1 MKRLIKKASALEDVK
16 ELFENSDYGNF
27 SITDTNNGFVAEGVI
42 SLFVWNYYTEDDT
55 EVDSLHVK
63 IVVNNDNSVRE
74 FIEISNK
81 WYENQSDVETL
92 IHDLRYDTLFE
103 DNDEIRTKLEEIVE
117 ENVRD
122 AAEFAYDSHMNR

>member
-1 MKRLIKKASALEDVK
+1 MKRLIKKASVLEDVK
-16 ELFENSDYGNF
+16 ELFKNSDYGNF

-42 SLFVWNYYTEDDT
+42 SLFVWSYYSENDKELDG
-55 EVDSLHVK
+55 LHVK

-74 FIEISNK
+74 FIEINNK
-81 WYENQSDVETL
+81 WHENKSDVETL
-92 IHDLRYDTLFE
+92 IHDLQYDTLFE
-103 DNDEIRTKLEEIVE
+103 DNDEIRTKLEEIAE

>member
-1 MKRLIKKASALEDVK
+1 MKRLIKKASVLEDVK
-16 ELFENSDYGNF
+16 ELFKNSDCGNF
-27 SITDTNNGFVAEGVI
+27 SITDTNDGFVAEGVI

-55 EVDSLHVK
+55 ELDSLHVK

-74 FIEISNK
+74 FIKINNK

-92 IHDLRYDTLFE
+92 IHDLRYGTLFE
-103 DNDEIRTKLEEIVE
+103 DNDEIRNKLEEIVE
-117 ENVRD
+117 ENTQD